1 MISRALL
8 VWLLCL
14 AAVPGAR
21 ADDISR
27 VGDVLHIALPAAGFA
42 VTLDHR
48 DGTGARELAE
58 TTIVTLGITH
68 GLKHL
73 VDEKRPDGGSQSF
86 PSGHASSTASAAEFL
101 WERYGWKY
109 GGPAYAI
116 AAFVAYSRVE
126 SKKHYT
132 HDVLAGAAI
141 GIGSS
146 AIFTSPY
153 RSVQVGVTYD
163 ADFRGVCA
171 SAGF

>member
-1 MISRALL
+1 MISRALS

-42 VTLDHR
+42 ATLDHR
-48 DGTGARELAE
+48 DGTGTREFAE
-58 TTIVTLGITH
+58 AAILTLVVTH

-86 PSGHASSTASAAEFL
+86 PSGHASITAASAEFL
-101 WERYGWKY
+101 RERYGWKY
-109 GGPAYAI
+109 GGPAYAL
-116 AAFVAYSRVE
+116 AAFVSYSRVE
-126 SKKHYT
+126 VKKHYT

-146 AIFTSPY
+146 ALFTKPY
-153 RSVQVGVTYD
+153 RGVQVGVTYGE
-163 ADFRGVCA
+163 AFRGVCA
-171 SAGF
+171 SRMF